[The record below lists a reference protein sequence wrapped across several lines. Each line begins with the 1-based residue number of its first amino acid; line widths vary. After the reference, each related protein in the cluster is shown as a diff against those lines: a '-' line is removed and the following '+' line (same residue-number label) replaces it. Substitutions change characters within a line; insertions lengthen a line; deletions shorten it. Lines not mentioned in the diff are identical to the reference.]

1 MSDHWD
7 PIELEVLWSRL
18 IHIADECWA
27 TIRRTAFSHVI
38 GEALDF
44 GVEIFDG
51 HGRSLAHGPK
61 SMPVFNFCLPVTVAA
76 LIERFPAEKLE
87 PGDILITNDPWLCAG
102 HLPDIAIVT
111 PVFRGGVMVGIVANC
126 ANAADIGGT
135 RDNKAAREL
144 FEEGIQIPPMKLYRA
159 GKPVEEILTM
169 IAANVRVPEIVLG
182 DIHAQI
188 SANEVGVSQLLAF
201 MDEYGLSSLSPLAAE
216 LHRRSESAMRAA
228 IRNLPDGVYSAE
240 TIADGL
246 ETPQR
251 LPIQVIVQGD
261 EITVDYTGAPPQMG
275 RGGINCTYT
284 YTASHTLYALKCL
297 LTPDIPANAGCFRPF
312 TINVPEGSIL
322 AATRPASVALRTRT
336 GWHLHELLFKAMSP
350 VLPWNVQ
357 AGTGIAFLLAAGGQD
372 AEGRAFSDHLFLGG
386 GQGASRGH
394 DGQSTLLFPTSAGNV
409 SIEMFE
415 ARTQLIVEYKE
426 FIPDS
431 GGAGEFRG
439 GLGQRVSIRLT
450 KDKQRIMLGAFPEGF
465 QAAPPGLEGGSHGRA
480 VRVIVEPGGDAPPR
494 VLTAGALVELTEPGQ
509 RLIIEMSGGGGWG
522 DPARRDPNQVR
533 HDHQEGLVTSAL
545 EGFPN

>member
-51 HGRSLAHGPK
+51 QGRSLAHGPR
-61 SMPVFNFCLPVTVAA
+61 SMPVFNFCLPATVAA
-76 LIERFPAEKLE
+76 LLERFPAEKLE
-87 PGDILITNDPWLCAG
+87 PGDVLITNDPWLCAG

-111 PVFRGGVMVGIVANC
+111 PVFRGGEMVAIVANC

-159 GKPVEEILTM
+159 GNLVEEILTM
-169 IAANVRVPEIVLG
+169 IAVNVRVPEIVLG

-188 SANEVGVSQLLAF
+188 SANEVGASQLLTF

-216 LHRRSESAMRAA
+216 LQRRSETAMRAA
-228 IRNLPDGVYSAE
+228 IRSLPDGIYSAE

-251 LPIQVIVQGD
+251 LPVQVIVQGD
-261 EITVDYTGAPPQMG
+261 EITVDYAGAPPQMS

-284 YTASHTLYALKCL
+284 YTSSHTLYALKCI

-312 TINVPEGSIL
+312 TVNVPEGSIL

-336 GWHLHELLFKAMSP
+336 GWHLHELLFKAMSR

-439 GLGQRVSIRLT
+439 GLGQRVAIRLT
-450 KDKQRIMLGAFPEGF
+450 KSGQHVSMGAFPEGF
-465 QAAPPGLEGGSHGRA
+465 QAAPPGLEGGSRGRA
-480 VRVIVEPGGDAPPR
+480 VRVIVEPGGNAPPL
-494 VLTAGALVELTEPGQ
+494 VLAAGALVELTEPDQ

-522 DPARRDPNQVR
+522 DPAQRDPNQIR
-533 HDHQEGLVTSAL
+533 QDRQEGLVTSAL